1 MNKEALCI
9 LTWKGFQDMWL
20 SDKSK
25 VQKSV

>member
-1 MNKEALCI
+1 MSKEALCT

-20 SDKSK
+20 SDKSE